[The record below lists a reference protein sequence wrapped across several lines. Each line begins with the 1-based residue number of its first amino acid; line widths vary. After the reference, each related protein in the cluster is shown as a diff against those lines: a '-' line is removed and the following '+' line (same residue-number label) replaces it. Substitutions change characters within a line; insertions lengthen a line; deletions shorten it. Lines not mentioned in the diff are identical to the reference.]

1 MTQWVLVLFFSAFQS
16 ASLDAI
22 DFNSYQQCNDAG
34 QMIATRYNQ
43 YADYVRFVCV
53 ER

>member
-16 ASLDAI
+16 ASIDSI
-22 DFNSYQQCNDAG
+22 DFNSYQQCNTTG
-34 QMIATRYNQ
+34 QEIATRFNQ